1 MVAKTE
7 VLAVIPARGGS
18 KGIPRKNIRSFAG
31 HPLIAWSIAAARQ
44 CKLVTRVIVS
54 TDDEEIADVARRFG
68 AETPFIRPADLAQD
82 LTTDYP
88 VFEHALA
95 WLKENEGYI
104 PDLVVQL
111 RPTSPIRPVDMLEH
125 SIQLMLEHPEAD
137 SVRGV
142 IPSGQNPY
150 KMWRIDEHN
159 QMKPLLQVQGV
170 DEPFNSPR
178 QQLPQTY
185 WQTGHIDVIRTATIT
200 VQHSLSGKVILP
212 YLMDPVYAVDID
224 GPRDWQRA
232 EWLVWNGGFKM
243 VYPGKAPRPLPEK
256 VRLVV
261 MDFDGVLTDNRVWV
275 DETGKETVAAYRS
288 DSLGLALLRQKTG
301 IDSIVL
307 STEKNPVVSARCKK
321 MNVPVMQG
329 ILHKEEALEQLLRER
344 LIEPGEVV
352 YIGNDVNDLV
362 CFPIVGCA
370 VVPVDAEPDVLQQA
384 DITLTRRGGHGAV
397 RELCDLLM
405 QKYG

>member
-256 VRLVV
+256 LRLVV
-261 MDFDGVLTDNRVWV
+261 MDFDGVLTDNLCGWTRQ
-275 DETGKETVAAYRS
+275 EKRRLLPTAATLWDWLYCARRQGSIRS
-288 DSLGLALLRQKTG
+288 
-301 IDSIVL
+301 
-307 STEKNPVVSARCKK
+307 
-321 MNVPVMQG
+321 
-329 ILHKEEALEQLLRER
+329 
-344 LIEPGEVV
+344 
-352 YIGNDVNDLV
+352 Y
-362 CFPIVGCA
+362 FP
-370 VVPVDAEPDVLQQA
+370 LKR
-384 DITLTRRGGHGAV
+384 TR
-397 RELCDLLM
+397 
-405 QKYG
+405 